1 MRAGSARPARL
12 SGTFVRNVRAVG
24 RYGDGRG
31 GHGLSLL
38 VKLAAAGG
46 LSKTWSQRLRLNG
59 RPLNVGLGPYPLVTL
74 GEAREVAIE
83 NARAVRAGV
92 DPLADRR
99 RKVGI
104 PTFKQAVEKVIA
116 THSESWKDGSR
127 TAGIWR
133 SRLAAYAYP
142 SLGALRVDQVAS
154 ADVLGVLAPIWAEKR
169 ETAQKV
175 RSYINAVMAWAIAE
189 GHRNDNPVDA
199 IGAALPR
206 AGAKTTNQRAL
217 AYAGVPAAL
226 AKIWES
232 DAAET
237 TKLCI
242 EFLTLT
248 AARSGEV
255 RGATWDEVD
264 EYAATW
270 TIPGSRTKTA
280 REHRVP
286 LSAVAMAILEHAR
299 KYWDAS
305 GLLFPS
311 VTGKVL
317 SDNTLSKLF
326 RENEVAGTP
335 HGMRSSFRVWA
346 AECTDA
352 PREIAEMALGH
363 IEGSSAELA
372 YRPTDYFERR
382 RELMEAWARVIASR
396 A

>member
-1 MRAGSARPARL
+1 M
-12 SGTFVRNVRAVG
+12 RNVRAVG

-38 VKLAAAGG
+38 VKPAAGG

-59 RPLNVGLGPYPLVTL
+59 RPLNIGLGPYPLVTL
-74 GEAREVAIE
+74 EEAREAAIE
-83 NARAVRAGV
+83 NARAMRAGV

-99 RKVGI
+99 RRAGI
-104 PTFKQAVEKVIA
+104 PTFEQAAEKVIA

-133 SRLAAYAYP
+133 TRLTAYAYP
-142 SLGALRVDQVAS
+142 SLGAFRVDQVAS

-206 AGAKTTNQRAL
+206 AGAKTTHQRAL
-217 AYAGVPAAL
+217 AYADIAGAL

-232 DAAET
+232 DASET

-255 RGATWDEVD
+255 RGATWGEVD
-264 EYAATW
+264 KYAATW
-270 TIPGSRTKTA
+270 TIPGSRTKTG
-280 REHRVP
+280 RDHRVP
-286 LSAVAMAILEHAR
+286 LSNAAMAVLDRAQEYA
-299 KYWDAS
+299 DGS
-305 GLLFPS
+305 GFLFPS
-311 VTGKVL
+311 SSGRML
-317 SDNTLSKLF
+317 SDSTLSKLL
-326 RENEVAGTP
+326 RELGVAGTP
-335 HGMRSSFRVWA
+335 HGMRSSFRDWA
-346 AECTDA
+346 AERSGA

-363 IEGSSAELA
+363 VEGSAAELA
-372 YRPTDYFERR
+372 YRRTDYFERR
-382 RELMEAWARVIASR
+382 RELMEAWAGAITSLA
-396 A
+396 